1 MQAVIVLDTCV
12 LRSCG
17 LESSSAEVLRAIR
30 TAGVEGVSVPWM
42 VMEELS
48 AQYAV
53 KYRKQHE
60 AATQALQSLAAV
72 TPWGLPA
79 RLPDLDLERV
89 REHWRKQWS
98 SVVDVV
104 PTSGEALR
112 QAAFRE
118 ANALPPCRDDG
129 KKTGARDAAIWLSA
143 IEYAQAHEDETV
155 YFVSE
160 NTRDF
165 GDGTSYAGAMADDV
179 ASLGDRFVHLT
190 GLSEIIDRFTEPA
203 ETDPEVIRQQLSSP
217 EAVQTIK
224 QAAGR
229 LGGASGMDIDIL
241 EALQL
246 PGFRCTTG
254 SSLTAVEQA
263 VALRWAVPE
272 VSAQIDEITA
282 AESYRV
288 GEQVWCVATV
298 RWLIGGLALL
308 EGRVAKAACAWET
321 RLLFAPR
328 GDEPRVTVLR
338 SSPLQPLS
346 EAEFGKIS
354 DNFLWGYVDP
364 GSPLTADL
372 NRRRAEGLADT
383 MTNPESKLWM
393 KLVAAAILAIDWKNL
408 PALAP
413 DIRMGET
420 HAG

>member
-1 MQAVIVLDTCV
+1 MIVLDTCI

-53 KYRKQHE
+53 KYRKQYE
-60 AATQALQSLAAV
+60 ATAQALQSLASV
-72 TPWGLPA
+72 TPWGLSV
-79 RLPDLDLERV
+79 RLPDMDLERV
-89 REHWRKQWS
+89 REHWRRQWAG
-98 SVVDVV
+98 VVDVV
-104 PTSGEALR
+104 PTSGAALR
-112 QAAFRE
+112 EAAFRE

-129 KKTGARDAAIWLSA
+129 KKSGARDAAIWLSA
-143 IEYAQAHEDETV
+143 IEYARAHEDETV

-165 GDGTSYAGAMADDV
+165 GDGSGYTGAMADDV
-179 ASLGDRFVHLT
+179 ADLGDRFVHLT
-190 GLSEIIDRFTEPA
+190 GVSEVINRFTELVD
-203 ETDPEVIRQQLSSP
+203 TDQEVIRQALSSP
-217 EAVQTIK
+217 EAIQTIK

-229 LGGASGMDIDIL
+229 RGGISGTDMDLL
-241 EALQL
+241 EALKL

-254 SSLTAVEQA
+254 SSFTGVEQA
-263 VALRWAVPE
+263 LALRWAVPE
-272 VSAQIDEITA
+272 VSARVGEITA

-288 GEQVWCVATV
+288 GEHVWCIATV

-308 EGRVAKAACAWET
+308 EAKVAKAACALET
-321 RLLFAPR
+321 RLLFALHNE
-328 GDEPRVTVLR
+328 DPRVTVLR

-346 EAEFGKIS
+346 EAEFGEIS

-364 GSPLTADL
+364 GSPLTAEL
-372 NRRRAEGLADT
+372 NRRRAEGLAET
-383 MTNPESKLWM
+383 MSNPDAKLWM
-393 KLVAAAILAIDWKNL
+393 KLVAAAILATHWKDL
-408 PALAP
+408 PTLAP
-413 DIRMGET
+413 DVRMGET